1 MKILHVLDHSI
12 PLHSGYTFRT
22 RSILCEQAKLGW
34 KTSHVTSIKHFNA
47 KDAEEVHDNLRFYR
61 TINTNKILAKIP
73 IFNQLYVIHTLQKR
87 LIEVI
92 EKEKPDIIHAHSP
105 CLNGIA
111 AINAAKK
118 FSIPVVYEMRA
129 SWEDAAVEHGTT
141 TEGSLRYRLTRA
153 LETFVFKRVNGI
165 TTICNGLKKDITSRN
180 IGETPI
186 QVIPNAVNADEFMEH
201 TADIK
206 NLRKQYNLG
215 QSYVAGFIGSFYAYE
230 GLDLLI
236 DAMHEMSRSELDV
249 KALLVGGGP
258 DEDKLRNQVKRLGL
272 EDKVIFTG
280 RVPHDQVDRYYDL
293 IDVLVYPRVS
303 ARLTDIVTPLKPL
316 EAMAMGK
323 VFIASDVGGHVE
335 IVPERLH
342 SVLFKAGSI
351 EALVNAL
358 EDSIA
363 NKPLKALFSGW
374 ARNYV
379 KVERTWARSVAGYIS
394 LYKQA
399 CEQHAAAIKM

>member
-22 RSILCEQAKLGW
+22 RSILHEQAKLGW
-34 KTSHVTSIKHFNA
+34 KTSHVTSIKHINA
-47 KDAEEVHDNLRFYR
+47 KSSEEVHDNLRFYR
-61 TINTNKILAKIP
+61 TENTNGILAKIP
-73 IFNQLYVIHTLQKR
+73 IINQLYVIRTLQKR
-87 LIEVI
+87 LAEVI
-92 EKEKPDIIHAHSP
+92 EKEQPDIIHAHSP

-165 TTICNGLKKDITSRN
+165 TTICNGLKKDIASRN
-180 IGETPI
+180 IGATPI
-186 QVIPNAVNADEFMEH
+186 QVIPNAVNANEFSVHSASE
-201 TADIK
+201 K
-206 NLRKQYNLG
+206 SLRKRYNLG
-215 QSYVAGFIGSFYAYE
+215 QSYVVGFVGSFYAYE
-230 GLDLLI
+230 GLDLLV
-236 DAMHEMSRSELDV
+236 DAMQAMLASELDV

-258 DEDKLRNQVKRLGL
+258 EEDKLRAQVKRLGL

-280 RVPHDQVDRYYDL
+280 RVPHEQVDQYYDL
-293 IDVLVYPRVS
+293 IDVLAYPRVP

-323 VFIASDVGGHVE
+323 VFIASNVGGHVE
-335 IVPERLH
+335 ILPERLH
-342 SVLFKAGSI
+342 SVLFEAGSVN
-351 EALVNAL
+351 ALVSAL

-374 ARNYV
+374 ARKHV
-379 KVERTWARSVAGYIS
+379 KDERNWAKSVAGYIT
-394 LYKQA
+394 LYQQA
-399 CEQHAAAIKM
+399 SEQHSAGMKV

>member
-22 RSILCEQAKLGW
+22 RSILLEQAKLGW
-34 KTSHVTSIKHFNA
+34 ETSQVTSIKHINA
-47 KDAEEVHDNLRFYR
+47 KSAEEVHDNLRFYR
-61 TINTNKILAKIP
+61 TIDTNSLWAKIP
-73 IFNQLYVIHTLQKR
+73 IINQLYVIRTLQKR

-92 EKEKPDIIHAHSP
+92 ERERPDIIHAHSP

-111 AINAAKK
+111 AINAAKR

-141 TEGSLRYRLTRA
+141 SEGSLRYRLTRA

-165 TTICNGLKKDITSRN
+165 TTICNGLKNDIVSRN
-180 IGETPI
+180 IGQTPI
-186 QVIPNAVNADEFMEH
+186 QIIPNAVNADDFSEH
-201 TADIK
+201 VTDVK
-206 NLRKQYNLG
+206 SLRKQYNLG

-236 DAMHEMSRSELDV
+236 QAMHAMSASDLDV

-258 DEDKLRNQVKRLGL
+258 EEEKLRAQVKLLGL
-272 EDKVIFTG
+272 DDKVIFTG
-280 RVPHDQVDRYYDL
+280 RVPHDQVDKYYEL
-293 IDVLVYPRVS
+293 IDVLVYPRVP

-342 SVLFKAGSI
+342 SVLFKAGSV

-358 EDSIA
+358 EESVA

-374 ARNYV
+374 ARKHV
-379 KVERTWARSVAGYIS
+379 KNERTWAKSVAGYVP
-394 LYKQA
+394 LYQQA
-399 CEQHAAAIKM
+399 FEKYAADRKM